1 MEGFIGLY
9 GANGQLNL
17 LPGAKHQ
24 SFPNQETHRDGGQW
38 QLYLGEALPKIICR

>member
-24 SFPNQETHRDGGQW
+24 SFPNQETPGWGSVAAVFGG
-38 QLYLGEALPKIICR
+38 GFA